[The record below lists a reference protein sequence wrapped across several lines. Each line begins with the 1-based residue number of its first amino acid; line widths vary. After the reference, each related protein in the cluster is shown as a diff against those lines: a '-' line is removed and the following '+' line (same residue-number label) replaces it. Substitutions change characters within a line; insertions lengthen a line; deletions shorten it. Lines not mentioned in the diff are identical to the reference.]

1 MKITTHG
8 HRRSILYLGNGEV
21 EEDVVAGDAVGGV
34 GGPGV
39 RDQQAGDPALRAPH
53 AAALAQ
59 VKHLQGGDLDMHS
72 TRSWSSTL
80 NISYTVV
87 QAQIISHYGW

>member
-1 MKITTHG
+1 M
-8 HRRSILYLGNGEV
+8 
-21 EEDVVAGDAVGGV
+21 VAGDAVGGV

-59 VKHLQGGDLDMHS
+59 VKHLQGGDLDIERY
-72 TRSWSSTL
+72 TRYHLHVTQLYNL
-80 NISYTVV
+80 N
-87 QAQIISHYGW
+87 

>member
-1 MKITTHG
+1 M
-8 HRRSILYLGNGEV
+8 
-21 EEDVVAGDAVGGV
+21 VAGDAVGGV

-59 VKHLQGGDLDMHS
+59 VQHLEGRDLAWQRDSQVQGGPAARGLGL
-72 TRSWSSTL
+72 T
-80 NISYTVV
+80 
-87 QAQIISHYGW
+87 